1 MQKVTIID
9 TGCANLSSV
18 KFAFDRL
25 GVECTVSADEKI
37 INNSDKLI
45 LPGVGT
51 AVAAMKNLKER
62 NLPEI
67 ITNCKQPILGICL
80 GMQMLAQSS
89 QEKMNSEDVQDIKCL
104 GIINGQVKLMQ
115 VKNNPLPHMGWNQ
128 VFFKNDCPLFKDIN
142 NGSYFYFVHSYALEV
157 TEHTIGI
164 CNYENDF
171 SAIVNKDNFYG
182 TQFHPEKSGKVG
194 AKLLENFIKM

>member
-1 MQKVTIID
+1 
-9 TGCANLSSV
+9 
-18 KFAFDRL
+18 
-25 GVECTVSADEKI
+25 
-37 INNSDKLI
+37 
-45 LPGVGT
+45 
-51 AVAAMKNLKER
+51 
-62 NLPEI
+62 
-67 ITNCKQPILGICL
+67 
-80 GMQMLAQSS
+80 MLAQSS

>member
-80 GMQMLAQSS
+80 GMQMHAQSS
-89 QEKMNSEDVQDIKCL
+89 QEKMNSDDVQDIKCL

-157 TEHTIGI
+157 TEHTIGT